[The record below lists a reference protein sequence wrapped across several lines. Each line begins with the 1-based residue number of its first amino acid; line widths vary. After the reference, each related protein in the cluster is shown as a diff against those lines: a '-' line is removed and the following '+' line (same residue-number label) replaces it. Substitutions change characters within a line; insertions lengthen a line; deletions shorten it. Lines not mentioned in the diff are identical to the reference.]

1 MKKLLITILALTA
14 LLSACKKEKEDADPA
29 RIRTEILQQL
39 RSADKMVF
47 ASMSITKT
55 AKLEDSEW
63 YKIGKRIAVYSYDS
77 HMNAFIDLSELSP
90 DDISFNEADSTVR
103 VTLPPV
109 RTEVTGRDMEMTK
122 EYENIG
128 PLRSEID
135 SKERAAM
142 KEQANSSFRSEIEDN
157 PRFRAKLKET
167 AERKAR
173 GYFETLFKDNGFTA
187 IIDFKE

>member
-1 MKKLLITILALTA
+1 MKRFPIILAVLI
-14 LLSACKKEKEDADPA
+14 LILQGCRNDNPA
-29 RIRTEILQQL
+29 ARQTDIPTEILQEL

-63 YKIGKRIAVYSYDS
+63 YKIGKRIAVYSYDTY
-77 HMNAFIDLSELSP
+77 MNAYIDLSELTP
-90 DDISFNEADSTVR
+90 EDIVFNETDSTVR
-103 VTLPPV
+103 ITLPPV
-109 RTEVTGRDMEMTK
+109 RTEVKGRDMEMTK

-135 SKERAAM
+135 SRERAAM
-142 KEQANSSFRSEIEDN
+142 KEQANASFNSEIEEN
-157 PRFRAKLKET
+157 PRFREKLKET

-173 GYFETLFKDNGFTA
+173 GYFENLLKDNGFTA
-187 IIDFKE
+187 TIDFRQ